1 MPREKTLAERPA
13 IFRRTDQGIPEL
25 DSETPRRLDSQE
37 SRRPDV
43 SMNREARVKATFYL
57 EKDDIVSIDT
67 MQTEEFKRSGKKRER
82 SQIVSQAI
90 REMFERRSV

>member
-1 MPREKTLAERPA
+1 MAREKTLAERPS

-25 DSETPRRLDSQE
+25 DSETPRHLDIQE
-37 SRRPDV
+37 SRRPGVPVD
-43 SMNREARVKATFYL
+43 REARVKATFYL
-57 EKDDIVSIDT
+57 EKDDIVAIDT